1 VKQGPKL
8 LGIDPGSRVVGF
20 ALIGATKPK
29 PRSPRDWAVLDIGV
43 IRATAGL
50 SMPARLGEIHTAVF
64 DLLVEMDPQ
73 YVAIERAFHGVNAAT
88 AIKLGEARG
97 AILSA
102 FARRNLPIHEI
113 TPAEVK
119 RVIAGNG
126 AASKEQVYRALQAIM
141 GFDRGRLPLDASDAL
156 AIACASSLTLQPGVG
171 ASIVKSE
178 NCAKP
183 SCDPVC

>member
-1 VKQGPKL
+1 
-8 LGIDPGSRVVGF
+8 VGF
-20 ALIGATKPK
+20 ALIGATKQK
-29 PRSPRDWAVLDIGV
+29 PRSPKDWAVLDIGV
-43 IRATAGL
+43 IRTTPGI
-50 SMPARLGEIHTAVF
+50 SMPARLGEIHSAVF
-64 DLLVEMDPQ
+64 DLLEEMDPQ

-119 RVIAGNG
+119 RIIAGNG

-156 AIACASSLTLQPGVG
+156 AIACASSLALQPGIG
-171 ASIVKSE
+171 TSPNRLESRVKL
-178 NCAKP
+178 AY
-183 SCDPVC
+183 DPVC